1 MEQHEIRL
9 VEEDNTIYE
18 IDMDCIRKNNWR
30 QREPWKQMKR
40 EDLILKRTGQK
51 KHDKVK
57 SRGSSPRLFLMRLLF
72 RDCPAVTGQYPRNRE
87 KSNFYQSLS
96 SVFVLLLIS
105 RNRVRRIR
113 TGAAG

>member
-18 IDMDCIRKNNWR
+18 IDMDCIRK
-30 QREPWKQMKR
+30 KQLAAKR
-40 EDLILKRTGQK
+40 AMEADEKR
-51 KHDKVK
+51 
-57 SRGSSPRLFLMRLLF
+57 RLDFEK
-72 RDCPAVTGQYPRNRE
+72 NRA